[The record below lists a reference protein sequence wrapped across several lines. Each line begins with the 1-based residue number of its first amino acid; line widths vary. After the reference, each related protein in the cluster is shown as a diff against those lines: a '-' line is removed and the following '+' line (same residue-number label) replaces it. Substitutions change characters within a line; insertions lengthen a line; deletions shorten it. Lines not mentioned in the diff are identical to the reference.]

1 MQSIQ
6 AELGYYD
13 RSPLAEGDILCITA
27 GPYPENL
34 GKLLRYRSGDA
45 ELITAVVMD
54 EALTYCDGFS
64 RHMECSEG
72 EVILISQEHVT
83 VVA

>member
-13 RSPLAEGDILCITA
+13 RSPLADGDILCVTA

-34 GKLLRYRSGDA
+34 GKLLRYRSGDD
-45 ELITAVVMD
+45 ELITAIVMD
-54 EALTYCDGFS
+54 EPLTYCDGFS
-64 RHMECSEG
+64 RHMECGEG
-72 EVILISQEHVT
+72 ELVLISHDHVT
-83 VVA
+83 AVA